1 MDRYLENLYTNQNEP
16 TFLGGIN
23 GLYKAA
29 RKQFPKIKVDDV
41 KRFLEKHDSYTRH
54 KPVKRHGSLKTIS
67 AGLDVDHQID
77 LCDMRGI
84 KEFNKNFSYILTCI
98 DVLSKYG
105 WGIPV
110 KDKSAGNVSKAYQKI
125 IDEGR
130 KPWRVFSDKGREF
143 KGEFKKL
150 MDEHGI
156 QHIMTE
162 NPIVKA
168 SLAERYN
175 RTLKTRLY
183 KYFTRTKT
191 LKWLDILP
199 NIVKAIN
206 HSVNRTTEMRP
217 VDVTHKN
224 DQSVYKKLYRKTK
237 LMRKKNISKKSRF
250 KLGDLVRISEE
261 RGPFYKGYT
270 PNFSNELFII
280 TKVLRRDQIVYKL
293 KDLEGE
299 ELTSIFYEAELAKVN
314 NDGRAV

>member
-1 MDRYLENLYTNQNEP
+1 MEKIYLNENEP

-23 GLYKAA
+23 PLYKKA
-29 RKQFPKIKVDDV
+29 KKEFPNIRVADV
-41 KRFLEKHDSYTRH
+41 KKFLERHDSYTRH
-54 KPVKRHGSLKTIS
+54 KPIKRHVSLKTIS

-84 KEFNKNFSYILTCI
+84 KEYNKSYGYILTCI

-105 WGIPV
+105 WAIPV
-110 KDKSAGNVSKAYQKI
+110 KDKSAANVAKAYEKI

-130 KPWRVFSDKGREF
+130 KPWRVFSDKGKEF
-143 KGEFKKL
+143 KGEFGKL
-150 MDEHGI
+150 MDKNQI
-156 QHIMTE
+156 QHIFTE

-183 KYFTRTKT
+183 KYFTKTKT

-199 NIVKAIN
+199 KIVKAIN
-206 HSVNRTTEMRP
+206 HSVNRVTGMRP

-224 DQSVYKKLYRKTK
+224 DQVVYKRLYGRAKA
-237 LMRKKNISKKSRF
+237 MRIKNKNSKKSRF

-270 PNFSNELFII
+270 PNFSSETFIVNKI
-280 TKVLRRDQIVYKL
+280 LRRDQIVYKL

-299 ELTSIFYEAELAKVN
+299 DLTSIFYEAELVRVN
-314 NDGRAV
+314 NDGRDG